1 MIYLCAAL
9 VLGRHRS
16 SQARAV
22 FTPPTPTCRR
32 AGKYIPFRIVGG
44 QALTQGAA
52 Q

>member
-22 FTPPTPTCRR
+22 FKPPTPTCRT
-32 AGKYIPFRIVGG
+32 AGKYIPFRILGG
-44 QALTQGAA
+44 QVSTQGAA